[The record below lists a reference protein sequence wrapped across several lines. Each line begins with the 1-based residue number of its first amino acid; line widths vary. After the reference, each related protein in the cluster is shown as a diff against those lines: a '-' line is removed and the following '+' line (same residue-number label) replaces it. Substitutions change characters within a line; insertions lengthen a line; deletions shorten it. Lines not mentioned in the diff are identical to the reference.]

1 MLLIETKTLESSA
14 SSIEFVSIP
23 EDFTDLVV
31 LASVRGARSAILEV
45 IRLHFNSSLSGYSR
59 RTLFSEGGAFGSET
73 QTDRL
78 LCAING
84 NTSTSNNFSNFSVY
98 IPNYRA
104 NKNKPFF
111 ADSATEHDGSLTAIW
126 LTAGLW
132 SNTDPITSLSFVPGN
147 ANLLTGS
154 TISLY
159 GVKKGSDGIV
169 TTA

>member
-23 EDFTDLVV
+23 QNFTDLVV

-45 IRLHFNSSLSGYSR
+45 IRLHFNNSTSGYSR
-59 RTLFSEGGAFGSET
+59 RTLFSEGGSLGSET

-78 LCAING
+78 LGPING

-98 IPNYRA
+98 IPNYTA
-104 NKNKPFF
+104 SKSKPFSV
-111 ADSATEHDGSLTAIW
+111 DSAVEHDGSLTALW

-132 SNTDPITSLSFVPGN
+132 ANSEPIQSLSFVPVN
-147 ANLLTGS
+147 ANLLAGS

-159 GVKKGSDGIV
+159 GITKGSDGIV
-169 TTA
+169 TVS

>member
-23 EDFTDLVV
+23 QNFTDLFV
-31 LASVRGARSAILEV
+31 LASVRGARSAILET
-45 IRLHFNSSLSGYSR
+45 IRLHFNNNTSGYSR
-59 RTLFSEGGAFGSET
+59 RTLFSEGGSLGSET

-84 NTSTSNNFSNFSVY
+84 SNSTSNNFSNFSAY
-98 IPNYRA
+98 IPNYTVS
-104 NKNKPFF
+104 KNKSFY
-111 ADSATEHDGSLTAIW
+111 ADSATEHDGSLTALW

-132 SNTDPITSLSFVPGN
+132 SNTEPIISLSFVPGN
-147 ANLLTGS
+147 ANLLAGS

-159 GVKKGSDGIV
+159 GITKGSDGIV
-169 TTA
+169 TAS